1 MGTEIEQL
9 KQQLA
14 ASQARE
20 VQLRTALGHI
30 LEYWNGDTIDV
41 VMLDALEHIED
52 VAHEALATPQDAASI
67 EEVIA
72 KACEIMR
79 ARCDK
84 VLEDMREEYGDEE
97 VSAAWVLR
105 AIHNMSGVTMGDVQK

>member
-1 MGTEIEQL
+1 MDIGIEQL

-20 VQLRTALGHI
+20 VQLRDALGHI
-30 LEYWNGDTIDV
+30 FGYWNGDTIDV

-52 VAHEALATPQDAASI
+52 VAHEVLTLSQDTTAI
-67 EEVIA
+67 KEMIA
-72 KACEIMR
+72 KACEVMR
-79 ARCDK
+79 TRCDK

-97 VSAAWVLR
+97 VSAAWVFH
-105 AIHNMSGVTMGDVQK
+105 AIRNLPDVTLEDVK